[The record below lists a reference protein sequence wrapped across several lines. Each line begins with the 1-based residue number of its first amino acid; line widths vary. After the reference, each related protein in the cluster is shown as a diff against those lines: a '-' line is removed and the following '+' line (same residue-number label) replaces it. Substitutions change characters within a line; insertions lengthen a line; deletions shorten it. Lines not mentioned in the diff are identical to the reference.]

1 MDGETMCVEPL
12 INFSILEDIIL
23 DGSIRVLE
31 GVDSNNMLVGLDG
44 ILEYVGNVINWVD
57 SSIGTVSL

>member
-1 MDGETMCVEPL
+1 MDGETTFVEPL
-12 INFSILEDIIL
+12 INVSILEDIIL

-31 GVDSNNMLVGLDG
+31 GVDSNNMVVGLDG

>member
-1 MDGETMCVEPL
+1 MCVEPL
-12 INFSILEDIIL
+12 INVSILEDIIL